1 MVFKKAVYL
10 LIAILGFTKLQA
22 QQESVPLPEA
32 AKAPV
37 LVKRHPFIDTLT
49 TDSLYKE
56 VLNRLSPKM
65 NATPLP
71 KVTEKFSPFEH
82 KAYKRYSIGKFWFFV
97 ISLIILVVFVYYRD
111 IFTKQLINRVKGLYS
126 RYYFNE
132 LLSDTTA
139 SLATGSLWAVILF
152 VLIFAQYMVVGL
164 SYMKYHKLAN
174 NINFY
179 IALIMA
185 VALWKVVL
193 LVVQRL
199 QSFVIDGQDMLRA
212 QWQRQIS
219 IDLVYFLLL
228 FPFISLA
235 YYNSSKMQGINVG
248 QLCFAGFVLWLVVR
262 TLTAFV
268 GMIRDGAVSFKFI
281 LYFCAFEIL
290 PHGILFSAL
299 YRAYI

>member
-1 MVFKKAVYL
+1 MVFKRAVYL
-10 LIAILGFTKLQA
+10 LIAVLCLIKLQA
-22 QQESVPLPEA
+22 QETPLPEQGVNS
-32 AKAPV
+32 PV

-49 TDSLYKE
+49 TDSLYRQ
-56 VLNRLSPKM
+56 VLNRCSPKM

-97 ISLIILVVFVYYRD
+97 VSLLILVVFVYYRN

-132 LLSDTTA
+132 LLSDTGT

-152 VLIFAQYMVVGL
+152 ILIFAQYMVVGL

-179 IALIMA
+179 VVLIVV
-185 VALWKVVL
+185 VALWKLVL

-199 QSFVIDGQDMLRA
+199 QSFVIDGQDMLKA

-219 IDLVYFLLL
+219 IDLIYFLLI
-228 FPFISLA
+228 FPLLNLV
-235 YYNSSKMQGINVG
+235 YYNSSKMQGIAVG
-248 QLCFAGFVLWLVVR
+248 QLCFAGFILWLVLR
-262 TLTAFV
+262 TLAAFV